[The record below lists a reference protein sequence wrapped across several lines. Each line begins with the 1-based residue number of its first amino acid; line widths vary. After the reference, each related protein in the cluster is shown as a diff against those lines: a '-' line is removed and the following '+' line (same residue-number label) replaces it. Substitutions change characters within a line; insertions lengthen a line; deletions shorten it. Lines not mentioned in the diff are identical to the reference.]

1 MVLTLDKVIQGIEPL
16 KDEWRKKA
24 RSHIDNLTMPRGS
37 LGEVLVIAERLAAIK
52 ETLKPSVNRKAIVT
66 MAGDHGVVEEG
77 VSAYP
82 QEVTPQMVA
91 NFVGRGSGYKRAG
104 FGSRC
109 QGYSSRYGGGPGSR
123 RTRAAGGDPFVQGRL
138 RD

>member
-91 NFVGRGSGYKRAG
+91 NFDAG
-104 FGSRC
+104 GAAH
-109 QGYSSRYGGGPGSR
+109 
-123 RTRAAGGDPFVQGRL
+123 RAAATRTEAPAAWRGFLDNIL
-138 RD
+138 REPSKK